1 MEYLES
7 IILGVVQGLTEFLPI
22 SSSGHL
28 EISKA
33 ILGNDLSNKE
43 SLLFTIVLHF
53 ATALSTLFFF
63 RKDILN
69 IILGLFDSDNKES
82 KNFSISILISMIPA
96 VFIGLFFEDFI
107 NSFFDGNLILVGCM
121 LYITAILLYLS
132 DVIKLKNK
140 RSYFQE

>member
-69 IILGLFDSDNKES
+69 IILGLFDSNNKES

-107 NSFFDGNLILVGCM
+107 NSFFDGNLILVGCYA
-121 LYITAILLYLS
+121 LYNSNSFVFI
-132 DVIKLKNK
+132 
-140 RSYFQE
+140 